1 MVWATV
7 ICGVAGLV
15 LAIVAEL
22 VFPLACN
29 PCTAVFVGLVAG
41 VLAGVF
47 DKPLTSGNSA
57 GKGAAAGAIANV
69 GSLIGQMIGAAIN
82 VLLVGPAGAA
92 RIAEEFG
99 LPATTGPGTDVGYY
113 LGAFGGAC
121 LCALVGV
128 ALGAGLGALGGVIWY
143 QIGGQKQQPP
153 TDYSYDQ
160 Y

>member
-1 MVWATV
+1 MIWAIL
-7 ICGVAGLV
+7 ICGVAGLI
-15 LAIVAEL
+15 LAIVAEFVL
-22 VFPLACN
+22 PIACN

-47 DKPLTSGNSA
+47 DKPLTSGGSA
-57 GKGAAAGAIANV
+57 GKGATAGAIANV
-69 GSLIGQMIGAAIN
+69 GSLIGQMIGAVIN
-82 VLLVGPAGAA
+82 MLMIGPAEAA
-92 RIAEEFG
+92 RIAEELG
-99 LPATTGPGTDVGYY
+99 LPAATGPGTDAGYY
-113 LGAFGGAC
+113 LGALGAPC
-121 LCALVGV
+121 LCALVGI